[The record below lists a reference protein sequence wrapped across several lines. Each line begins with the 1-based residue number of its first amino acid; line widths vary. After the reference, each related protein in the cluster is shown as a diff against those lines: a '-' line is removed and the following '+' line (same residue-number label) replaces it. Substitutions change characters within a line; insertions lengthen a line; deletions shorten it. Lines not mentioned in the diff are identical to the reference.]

1 MRAMILGSMTAV
13 IVTAAGISG
22 LKVAGLPP
30 HLPAALTAM
39 VVAVLACILAG
50 MPLALVDR
58 RSPVATA
65 QAALLGTVIHLLV
78 LAGAG
83 GIVILGRISLGPTF
97 VYWLAALYAA
107 TLAALVGGIIRTIH
121 AAPPMDGKI

>member
-1 MRAMILGSMTAV
+1 MILGSMTAV
-13 IVTAAGISG
+13 IVTAAGIG
-22 LKVAGLPP
+22 ALKAAGMPL
-30 HLPAALTAM
+30 HLHAALTALAA
-39 VVAVLACILAG
+39 AVLACILAG
-50 MPLALVDR
+50 IPLALVDR

-83 GIVILGRISLGPTF
+83 GIVILGRISSDATF

-121 AAPPMDGKI
+121 TAPPVDGKI